1 MIKNIDNQREFIKKL
16 DSFFSIYTICSLFFL
31 SGAILDTIR
40 LKFIIPAFISLI
52 VIIAS
57 LYIPHVFLYDNNALF
72 SFLHL
77 DTVVENAQHNKG
89 VRKNFSLL
97 QDKELD
103 LGEFI
108 NLLYFFSSMD
118 PALIVYDTTNFSFFS
133 DRITTDIMNDF
144 IKNNNKVIATSHSSS
159 MKRMGIIHG
168 NYLNNDLVLNNFV
181 YLQTKN
187 SFNLSNS
194 IGDIS
199 LLPATFIIPPYKNSL
214 YTSDCTT
221 GNVDILYKMGKRYA
235 FTLPFLIY
243 LKLSNISQLERLKF
257 EETSVKIGSNTLYY
271 DERGRISFNQ
281 KKSINVPVTLTK
293 LSDFGDVLQKRTE
306 LIKTLN
312 SLGLIKNK
320 DNSFNSYH
328 DDESVI
334 DTIYNIPE
342 FTNAEK
348 NALLTSAK
356 RLASEWKSFKQIY
369 KNVLGES
376 IVFISKHNEPGW
388 ISKTMSDVHILEKTD
403 QLKRVLYI
411 FSFFISIIF
420 FMVCFSIVFY
430 IQSLLSVLL
439 SITVIIINLILYFF
453 AINYL
458 KYDYPVLITII
469 FCITGTFFGLFYK
482 QLYFMV
488 WYKEVSRVLGHNIS
502 NEYKKNIALSYKNKE
517 TDFNSGF
524 RIASFMNVDIS
535 GILEYEKN
543 DSNFIYDGKVLQGIE
558 SLIKSKNGV
567 INSITPSCV
576 SSYFGIPLR
585 TENSEYITN
594 NLDAAKTIVHF
605 FEKDESVT
613 DSLKIA
619 IHVKNE
625 YFDLLQTEDVV
636 RYRNIGSSINV
647 LNGMKVIASR
657 FECKILIS
665 ASVVKL
671 SAEALKVRMLDRVRI
686 KGHDKVERFFEYLT
700 DKDYKEK
707 EKIIDYFHA
716 GLKLFELKMWDDS
729 SYYFRQCLKLD
740 PEDVPSKIYLKRC
753 KDFMYIAPN
762 EEWDGIYE
770 VE

>member
-1 MIKNIDNQREFIKKL
+1 V
-16 DSFFSIYTICSLFFL
+16 
-31 SGAILDTIR
+31 DTIR
-40 LKFIIPAFISLI
+40 LKFIIPAFISLF

-57 LYIPHVFLYDNNALF
+57 LYIPHVFLYDNNTLF

-77 DTVVENAQHNKG
+77 DTLVENGQQNKG
-89 VRKNFSLL
+89 VRKYFSLL

-108 NLLYFFSSMD
+108 DLLYFFSSMD
-118 PALIVYDTTNFSFFS
+118 PALIVYDRTNSSFFS
-133 DRITTDIMNDF
+133 DRMTTDTMNDF
-144 IKNNNKVIATSHSSS
+144 IKNNNKVITTSKSSS
-159 MKRMGIIHG
+159 LKGMGIIRG
-168 NYLNNDLVLNNFV
+168 NYLHNDLILNNFV

-194 IGDIS
+194 MGDI
-199 LLPATFIIPPYKNSL
+199 LLFPDQFIIPPYKNSL
-214 YTSDCTT
+214 YTNDIAN

-243 LKLSNISQLERLKF
+243 LKLTDISQLERLKF
-257 EETSVKIGSNTLYY
+257 EETSVKIGPNTLYY
-271 DERGRISFNQ
+271 DERGRISFNH
-281 KKSINVPVTLTK
+281 KKSIIVPVTLTK
-293 LSDFGDVLQKRTE
+293 LSDFGDVLEKRTE
-306 LIKTLN
+306 LIKTLYT
-312 SLGLIKNK
+312 LGIIKNK
-320 DNSFNSYH
+320 DSSINSYL

-342 FTNAEK
+342 FTNTEK

-369 KNVLGES
+369 KNQLGES
-376 IVFISKHNEPGW
+376 IIFISRQNKTGW
-388 ISKTMSDVHILEKTD
+388 ISKTLSDVYILEKKD
-403 QLKRVLYI
+403 QLKRIIYT
-411 FSFFISIIF
+411 FSFLISVLF
-420 FMVCFSIVFY
+420 FLLCFLFVFY
-430 IQSLLSVLL
+430 IRTLLSVLF
-439 SITVIIINLILYFF
+439 SITIIIINLILYFF

-458 KYDYPVLITII
+458 KYDYPVFITII

-482 QLYFMV
+482 QLYFLV
-488 WYKEVSRVLGHNIS
+488 WYKEVSRVLGQNIS
-502 NEYKKNIALSYKNKE
+502 NEYKKNIACAFKNNE
-517 TDFNSGF
+517 TDFSSGF

-543 DSNFIYDGKVLQGIE
+543 DTNFIYDGKVLQDIE
-558 SLIKSKNGV
+558 FLIKSKNGV

-576 SSYFGIPLR
+576 SSYFGVPLR
-585 TENSEYITN
+585 TENAEYISN
-594 NLDAAKTIVHF
+594 NLDAAKTIVTF
-605 FEKDESVT
+605 FEKDTSVSDT
-613 DSLKIA
+613 LKIA

-636 RYRNIGSSINV
+636 RYRNIGSSINI
-647 LNGMKVIASR
+647 LIGMKVIASR

-671 SAEALKVRMLDRVRI
+671 SSESLKVRMLDRVRI
-686 KGHDKVERFFEYLT
+686 KGHERVERFFEYFT
-700 DKDYKEK
+700 DEDYKEK

-753 KDFMYIAPN
+753 KDFIYVAPD
-762 EEWDGIYE
+762 EDWDGVYE